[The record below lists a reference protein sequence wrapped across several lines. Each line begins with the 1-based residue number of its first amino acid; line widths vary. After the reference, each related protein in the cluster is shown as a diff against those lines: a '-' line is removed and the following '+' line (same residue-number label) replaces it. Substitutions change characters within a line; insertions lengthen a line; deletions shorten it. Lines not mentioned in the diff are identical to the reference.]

1 MGEMTEKVGLSK
13 PRGLSFPQ
21 MFGVQPPQTLY
32 HTRHSPR
39 PKDRVHST
47 ERPSHSRSERE
58 AVLPANRNINQGSY
72 LNKDGKRDRH
82 RARSHSRSHSESMP
96 LLDPVAG
103 SSSGK
108 RASAVYMHY
117 RYSLNSLGDIID
129 RVSFY
134 FYYNFIPFLG
144 GGYDFRLLAACS
156 HSGLL
161 LG

>member
-1 MGEMTEKVGLSK
+1 MVFSPFYKAELGNS
-13 PRGLSFPQ
+13 Q

-32 HTRHSPR
+32 YTRTRHSPG

-47 ERPSHSRSERE
+47 DYSERE
-58 AVLPANRNINQGSY
+58 AVLPSNRNVNQGPY
-72 LNKDGKRDRH
+72 LSKDGKQSRH
-82 RARSHSRSHSESMP
+82 RASSHSHSESMP

-129 RVSFY
+129 RVSFTTSS
-134 FYYNFIPFLG
+134 FRLG
-144 GGYDFRLLAACS
+144 GTTTWYAYS
-156 HSGLL
+156 HPDYF
-161 LG
+161 